1 MGSAFSA
8 VMDLLS
14 LVAEIGSEAPEGQ
27 IDSFRF
33 LQIVL
38 QAVIGAGIIKFAK
51 EDRAL
56 IYSMPSV
63 MFLWVDESGIYSGF
77 RGVGLGFLVQLLIAV
92 VLVRFFKLSPR
103 TSIQTGPELEPER
116 GSPANESS

>member
-1 MGSAFSA
+1 
-8 VMDLLS
+8 MDLLS